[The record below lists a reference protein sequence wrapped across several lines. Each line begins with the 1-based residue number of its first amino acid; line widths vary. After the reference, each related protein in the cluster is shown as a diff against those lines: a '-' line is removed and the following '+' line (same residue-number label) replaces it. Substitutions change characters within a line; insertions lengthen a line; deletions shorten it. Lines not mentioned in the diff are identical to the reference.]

1 MDYQHNE
8 LPFDALAKGYIL
20 LPKHMLE
27 TMLKGHNRPLTE
39 FEAMLTLLVNVNYK
53 QTVCQIKGHTLICER
68 GESLYSIES
77 WADMFRWDKCKAK
90 RFLRKLADEK
100 KIEFLPSPASIT
112 THLRVVDYN
121 LWTGCRYEARQKK
134 QEQEDKRFCEF
145 WDTYHKTTRRPKAN
159 RVRAEREWRKLTP
172 KEQEL
177 AISGIDHYFFDTV
190 MDTRYC
196 KQAATYLSD
205 RIFLDEWA

>member
-121 LWTGCRYEARQKK
+121 LWTGCRYEARQQK